1 MVNFE
6 TNCRSCSK
14 KARSFL
20 LFDDP
25 TTSFFFVVLQ
35 ITWLDGDGTV
45 IASAEGDD
53 ADPSVQQVTEVIENT
68 KRVTTISTL
77 SMTAKKSHHNTNI
90 TCQVC
95 ITLIQCIHRPDH
107 RCILREKRSSRPISS
122 ATFNLKKARIWCMP
136 HSKKDQ
142 ICDLKNCPFLN
153 EYSSKLYVQVF
164 KSIYRVS

>member
-6 TNCRSCSK
+6 TNCESCYAAQK
-14 KARSFL
+14 KLVHFYYL
-20 LFDDP
+20 TTP

-45 IASAEGDD
+45 IASAEEGDD

-95 ITLIQCIHRPDH
+95 YTLTVYKQTTDAFCEKNVHLGQC
-107 RCILREKRSSRPISS
+107 LRQHS
-122 ATFNLKKARIWCMP
+122 TF
-136 HSKKDQ
+136 
-142 ICDLKNCPFLN
+142 
-153 EYSSKLYVQVF
+153 
-164 KSIYRVS
+164 